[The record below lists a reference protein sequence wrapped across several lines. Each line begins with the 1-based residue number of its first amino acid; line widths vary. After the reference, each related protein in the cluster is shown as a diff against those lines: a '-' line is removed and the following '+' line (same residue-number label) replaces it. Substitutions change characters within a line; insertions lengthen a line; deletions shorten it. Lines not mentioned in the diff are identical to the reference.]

1 MVEIIWYLPGF
12 QLSHYTEGFCSASP
26 LEEIL
31 AYTFSRYPIKSTTAA
46 FIKRRRCA
54 FILCFICYIMEY
66 DSIFDFEGLIWKQF
80 SRNYYISVSICVCA
94 SKWPCHSLRK
104 RHLTRCSE
112 QLRAFTPLWVS
123 NEHVRFQMCSLTKWL
138 VALDTNLWSFFP
150 WVSMC
155 GYSDVLLDQ
164 LRWNVK
170 NISLIYS
177 ARAWWWW
184 WPVLKEYKSL
194 RGRASFWHFSDRVW
208 EAWKAG
214 GW

>member
-1 MVEIIWYLPGF
+1 MHNRIVCTCVASLFLGEYVTFQVSSSTKRTSTFCTFVYFLPSVGDHVHPQWSCF
-12 QLSHYTEGFCSASP
+12 TKCL
-26 LEEIL
+26 L
-31 AYTFSRYPIKSTTAA
+31 TF
-46 FIKRRRCA
+46 
-54 FILCFICYIMEY
+54 
-66 DSIFDFEGLIWKQF
+66 WV
-80 SRNYYISVSICVCA
+80 SVSF
-94 SKWPCHSLRK
+94 HS
-104 RHLTRCSE
+104 T
-112 QLRAFTPLWVS
+112 VG
-123 NEHVRFQMCSLTKWL
+123 EHVRFQMCSLTKWL

>member
-1 MVEIIWYLPGF
+1 MYFHVSSKISCFWTCIIALCALVWCLFTVGEYIWLFRFPARPNEPPHF
-12 QLSHYTEGFCSASP
+12 AHLCTFCPVWVIMCILNEPAS
-26 LEEIL
+26 LN
-31 AYTFSRYPIKSTTAA
+31 A
-46 FIKRRRCA
+46 FI
-54 FILCFICYIMEY
+54 
-66 DSIFDFEGLIWKQF
+66 
-80 SRNYYISVSICVCA
+80 
-94 SKWPCHSLRK
+94 H
-104 RHLTRCSE
+104 SE
-112 QLRAFTPLWVS
+112 QVWAFTPLWVS

-138 VALDTNLWSFFP
+138 VAFDTNLWSFFP

-155 GYSDVLLDQ
+155 GYWDVLLDQ

-184 WPVLKEYKSL
+184 WPVLSEYKSL
-194 RGRASFWHFSDRVW
+194 RGLTDFWHFSDRVW